1 MVIFNVPAEYG
12 ALGASIDIWKVQAIN
27 LLCREIENIE
37 AALEDIQWRSQTLKM
52 RSYMTVSHTWIESAV
67 QCSVDPPDASTP

>member
-1 MVIFNVPAEYG
+1 MVIFNVPAEHG
-12 ALGASIDIWKVQAIN
+12 ALGASIDIWKVQAIH
-27 LLCREIENIE
+27 LLCCEIENIE

-52 RSYMTVSHTWIESAV
+52 CSYVTVSHTWIESAV